1 MANKYSKIFV
11 RIFCLIVWWGWKAAK
26 HLQKWGTMCWLSERL
41 SNKKCNAKS
50 CTKTMLWKNIYT
62 KYQFPLKWNKIR
74 NLQAFFSTENL
85 LILLAHTKLGQLFL
99 FLGKIQRQNIIL
111 HCHLIL
117 FLYLSYVKLKD
128 AFSEKWFLNCTSS
141 PLLPRSDKFCNS

>member
-1 MANKYSKIFV
+1 M
-11 RIFCLIVWWGWKAAK
+11 
-26 HLQKWGTMCWLSERL
+26 QKVVQKPCFE
-41 SNKKCNAKS
+41 
-50 CTKTMLWKNIYT
+50 KNIYT

-117 FLYLSYVKLKD
+117 FLYLFYVKLKD
-128 AFSEKWFLNCTSS
+128 AFCEK
-141 PLLPRSDKFCNS
+141 